1 MERIDVTLSR
11 RISHLRGPSCEWGR
25 TQAYWMGS
33 ITLTNDSSI
42 EVSPVE
48 FRDSLG
54 SIGSSRKDHNSSA
67 GRPSYRTNDTNV
79 N

>member
-1 MERIDVTLSR
+1 
-11 RISHLRGPSCEWGR
+11 
-25 TQAYWMGS
+25 MGS